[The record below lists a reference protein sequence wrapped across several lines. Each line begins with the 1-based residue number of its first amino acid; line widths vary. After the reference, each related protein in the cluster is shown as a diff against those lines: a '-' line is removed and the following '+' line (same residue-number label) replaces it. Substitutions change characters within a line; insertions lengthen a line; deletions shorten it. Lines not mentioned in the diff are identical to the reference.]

1 MISTETSVKL
11 KRGLGH
17 SYLETIKKEVE
28 AKGAVTRNGT
38 PYTKNYISAVLEG
51 EREIPV
57 VEETIWEVY
66 SRNVMQVL
74 KDARTMGVPIPEA
87 EVET

>member
-17 SYLETIKKEVE
+17 SYLDTIKKEVE

-66 SRNVMQVL
+66 SRNIVQVL
-74 KDARTMGVPIPEA
+74 VDARELGVSIQEPDG
-87 EVET
+87 